1 MKIDILLLGL
11 FMAGLS
17 YPGHCGGLVDCEA
30 RLQIVADHFRNP
42 SSRIAGVH
50 LETRVSVSSQVPD
63 GLDAYADSRSNR
75 VYVSPRVCR
84 YGDMSKIVL
93 IAHEVGHL
101 VAHARLPRLK
111 LDAYSRTPQIGGA
124 IHEGV
129 ADGYARD
136 MLRQISTLDF
146 VIDAMRAVCA
156 AESSGEYGFD
166 TRYGSS
172 ACAHLGGLTSAG
184 EHAIGGR

>member
-1 MKIDILLLGL
+1 MKIGILLLGP
-11 FMAGLS
+11 FMAVLS
-17 YPGHCGGLVDCEA
+17 YPGHCGGLADCEA

-42 SSRIAGVH
+42 SGRIAGVH

-75 VYVSPRVCR
+75 IYVSPRVCR
-84 YGDMSKIVL
+84 YGDLSKIVL
-93 IAHEVGHL
+93 IAHEIGHL
-101 VAHARLPRLK
+101 VAHARLPWLK

-129 ADGYARD
+129 ADGYAGD
-136 MLRQISTLDF
+136 MLRQISILDF
-146 VIDAMRAVCA
+146 VIDAMRAVCS
-156 AESSGEYGFD
+156 AEPSGPDGFD